1 MRQPIASVTK
11 VGTSKLVATRSIQR
25 RSGTEPFSLSRLG
38 AMTFLIV
45 CTLYFILPFFWLLFS
60 ASKNGQ
66 ELATTFGFWFAP
78 HFHLFTN
85 IQFLFTYNHSIFL
98 RWLFNTFIYAG
109 VGASVGTLLA
119 SMAGYALAKYV
130 FPGRNVVFNII
141 LGAVLVPSMTLA
153 LPLFLMMSSLNL
165 TNTYW
170 SVLLPGIVSPFGVY
184 FARIYV
190 TAAVPDELQEAARM
204 DGAGEFHIFFA
215 IIMRLIMPA
224 LVTIFLFQFVAI
236 WNNYFLPLIM
246 LNNEQLFPITV
257 GLTNARFLALPGA
270 LVSTLPLLIGCAF
283 LQHYWRSG
291 LGTGSVKG

>member
-1 MRQPIASVTK
+1 MRQPIASVSK
-11 VGTSKLVATRSIQR
+11 SSASKLAATRSIQR
-25 RSGTEPFSLSRLG
+25 RSGTGPFSLSRLG
-38 AMTFLIV
+38 AMTFLIA
-45 CTLYFILPFFWLLFS
+45 CALYFILPFFWLLFS

-85 IQFLFTYNHSIFL
+85 IQFLFTYNHAIFL

-130 FPGRNVVFNII
+130 FPGRTVVFNII

-184 FARIYV
+184 FSRIYV
-190 TAAVPDELQEAARM
+190 AAAVPDELQEAARM

-215 IIMRLIMPA
+215 IIVRLIMPA

-283 LQHYWRSG
+283 LHHYWRSG
-291 LGTGSVKG
+291 LGTGSVNG